1 MKTLAIRMEDEQHA
15 RLTIL
20 ARLCGVSVTD
30 SIRVAIDTHLERL
43 AADPSLSAKAED
55 LTAAIDR
62 EAAEQRAVRRIENH
76 AGQRSQRE
84 LKEPLPHPPGGDQV
98 ERTRFLI
105 PAHPT
110 SARSLRKC
118 VVELYFVVRMPGQ

>member
-20 ARLCGVSVTD
+20 SRLSGVSVTD

-43 AADPSLSAKAED
+43 AADPTLSAKAED

-62 EAAEQRAVRRIENH
+62 EAAEQRDAIAALFGTPKAPPTR
-76 AGQRSQRE
+76 GRS
-84 LKEPLPHPPGGDQV
+84 G
-98 ERTRFLI
+98 
-105 PAHPT
+105 
-110 SARSLRKC
+110 S
-118 VVELYFVVRMPGQ
+118 

>member
-20 ARLCGVSVTD
+20 SRLSGVSVTD

-43 AADPSLSAKAED
+43 AADPTLSAKAED

-62 EAAEQRAVRRIENH
+62 EAAEQRDAIAALFGTPKATPTR
-76 AGQRSQRE
+76 GRS
-84 LKEPLPHPPGGDQV
+84 GG
-98 ERTRFLI
+98 
-105 PAHPT
+105 
-110 SARSLRKC
+110 
-118 VVELYFVVRMPGQ
+118 